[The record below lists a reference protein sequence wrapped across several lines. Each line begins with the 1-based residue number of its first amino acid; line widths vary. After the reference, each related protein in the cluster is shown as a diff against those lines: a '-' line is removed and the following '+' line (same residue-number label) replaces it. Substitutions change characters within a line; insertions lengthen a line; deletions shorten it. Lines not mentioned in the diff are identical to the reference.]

1 MPRKAQ
7 INHSEFLRLLA
18 NSEQIVRSY
27 LRSQI
32 QDYHHMSE
40 IMQNVFIVGWKKF
53 PKFSGTED
61 EFTKW
66 LCVIGRFE
74 ALKHRQS
81 LARDRLVLGEKLI
94 NLIADEGD
102 QEILLHEQWSEKLEL
117 CMKELPATHRDF
129 VKEAYSPEVSIK
141 DLAAKMNKTPASLY
155 QKLSRIRKTLATCMG
170 KLADQ
175 PA

>member
-18 NSEQIVRSY
+18 KSEHIVRSY
-27 LRSQI
+27 LRSQV

-53 PKFSGTED
+53 PKFSGTEK

-81 LARDRLVLGEKLI
+81 DTGSPGAWEK
-94 NLIADEGD
+94 N
-102 QEILLHEQWSEKLEL
+102 
-117 CMKELPATHRDF
+117 
-129 VKEAYSPEVSIK
+129 
-141 DLAAKMNKTPASLY
+141 
-155 QKLSRIRKTLATCMG
+155 
-170 KLADQ
+170 
-175 PA
+175 

>member
-18 NSEQIVRSY
+18 KSEHIVRSY

-53 PKFSGTED
+53 PKFSGTEE

-102 QEILLHEQWSEKLEL
+102 QEILLHEHGRKNGIMHRN
-117 CMKELPATHRDF
+117 CPALTAILLRIPR
-129 VKEAYSPEVSIK
+129 KSRLKTPT
-141 DLAAKMNKTPASLY
+141 KMNKTPASLY
-155 QKLSRIRKTLATCMG
+155 QKLKCIRKTS
-170 KLADQ
+170 
-175 PA
+175 PP

>member
-1 MPRKAQ
+1 MPRKSKFD
-7 INHSEFLRLLA
+7 HSEFLRLLA

-27 LRSQI
+27 LRSQV

-53 PKFSGTED
+53 SKFSGTDE

-81 LARDRLVLGEKLI
+81 LARDRLILGEKLI
-94 NLIADEGD
+94 NLMADEA
-102 QEILLHEQWSEKLEL
+102 QEEILLHEQWSGKLEF
-117 CMKELPATHRDF
+117 CMQKIPATHRSF

-170 KLADQ
+170 NLADE
-175 PA
+175 PI